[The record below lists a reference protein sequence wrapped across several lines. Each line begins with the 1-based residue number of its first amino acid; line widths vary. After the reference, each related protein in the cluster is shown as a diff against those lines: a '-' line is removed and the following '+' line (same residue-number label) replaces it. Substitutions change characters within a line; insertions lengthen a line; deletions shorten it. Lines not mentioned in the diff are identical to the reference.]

1 MAPLFIQ
8 NFGLPEWTIILVL
21 VLLLFGGRKIPQ
33 LAKDLG
39 SGIRE
44 FRKSLGGSNSTAELD
59 EPAEDSA
66 KTKTTRKSKSK
77 AKS

>member
-8 NFGLPEWTIILVL
+8 NFGLPEWTIVLVL

-44 FRKSLGGSNSTAELD
+44 FRKSLGGSSSTAELE
-59 EPAEDSA
+59 EPGDQENS
-66 KTKTTRKSKSK
+66 KTKRKTKSK

>member
-44 FRKSLGGSNSTAELD
+44 FRKSLGGSNSAAELN
-59 EPAEDSA
+59 EPDEDSA
-66 KTKTTRKSKSK
+66 NTKTTRKSKSK